1 MIGTALECLE
11 TPSLIWFLV
20 GVAFFLLELVAPAL
34 VLLFFGI
41 GAWVVAGLF
50 LVTPV
55 PLNIQ
60 LIVFMGASLVSLAL
74 LRRWLKGVFSGYV
87 KSRQDAT
94 QELEDLIGKHAIVKE
109 RIAPK
114 VAGRVELHGSDWT
127 AQADQEIAVGTPVE
141 VIGQTSIIL
150 KVKPL

>member
-20 GVAFFLLELVAPAL
+20 GVAFFLMELTTPAL

-41 GAWVVAGLF
+41 GAWLAAAVVLI
-50 LVTPV
+50 TPV
-55 PLNIQ
+55 SLNLQ
-60 LIVFMGASLVSLAL
+60 LVVFMAASLVSLVL
-74 LRRWLKGVFSGYV
+74 LRRWLKGIFSGYV

-94 QELEDLIGKHAIVKE
+94 QPLEDLIGEHAIVKE

-114 VAGRVELHGSDWT
+114 LLDHR
-127 AQADQEIAVGTPVE
+127 
-141 VIGQTSIIL
+141 
-150 KVKPL
+150 KPIRA

>member
-1 MIGTALECLE
+1 MFGFTPECLE

-20 GVAFFLLELVAPAL
+20 GVTFFLLELAAPAL

-41 GAWVVAGLF
+41 GAWVVAGVY
-50 LVTPV
+50 LVTPIH
-55 PLNIQ
+55 LNVQ
-60 LIVFMGASLVSLAL
+60 LILFMAASLVSLAL
-74 LRRWLKGVFSGYV
+74 LRRWLKGIFSGYV

-114 VAGRVELHGSDWT
+114 LAGRVELHGSDWT

-141 VIGQTSIIL
+141 VIGQSSIIL

>member
-1 MIGTALECLE
+1 MIGTTLQCLE

-20 GVAFFLLELVAPAL
+20 GVAFFLLELATPAL

-41 GAWVVAGLF
+41 GAWLAAAVVLITPISLNTQLVLF
-50 LVTPV
+50 MT
-55 PLNIQ
+55 
-60 LIVFMGASLVSLAL
+60 ASLVSLIL
-74 LRRWLKGVFSGYV
+74 LRRWLKGIFSGYV

-94 QELEDLIGKHAIVKE
+94 QQLEDLIGKHAIVKE

-114 VAGRVELHGSDWT
+114 LAGRVELHGSDWT

-141 VIGQTSIIL
+141 VIGQNSIIL
-150 KVKPL
+150 KVRPL